1 MKELKIMEGSYH
13 ELSKEPNN
21 MVMFEAILRFAIKR
35 ETLNPKSFGQ
45 LPNVK
50 Y

>member
-1 MKELKIMEGSYH
+1 MEGSYH

-21 MVMFEAILRFAIKR
+21 TVMFESILRFAIKR
-35 ETLNPKSFGQ
+35 ETVNQSPFGQ
-45 LPNVK
+45 LPSVK